1 MLLLREVVYPYE
13 YVDER
18 ETFNETPFPQK
29 EEFYRNLNVEN
40 ITNVDYM
47 HAKRVCKD
55 FEIKDWN
62 EYIDLY
68 LKSDKLSFKIC
79 FTRWISLTSSLKE
92 TKLKLEL
99 LTDIDML
106 LMVEKWT
113 RGWIFHSVN
122 RNANPN
128 NKYMEDGDK
137 NKESS
142 YLNYWDVNNSDG
154 WAMSQKSPFGA
165 VNARTDWNINI
176 RVFVWLYE
184 IELWRKSKTVF
195 HEYRKF
201 HCVQNIDD
209 IYKAI
214 AKDVKQELTL
224 QVMSLKDHY

>member
-1 MLLLREVVYPYE
+1 M
-13 YVDER
+13 
-18 ETFNETPFPQK
+18 
-29 EEFYRNLNVEN
+29 
-40 ITNVDYM
+40 
-47 HAKRVCKD
+47 
-55 FEIKDWN
+55 
-62 EYIDLY
+62 
-68 LKSDKLSFKIC
+68 
-79 FTRWISLTSSLKE
+79 TSSLKE
-92 TKLKLEL
+92 TKVKLEQ

-128 NKYMEDGDK
+128 NKYMKDGDK

-154 WAMSQKSPFGA
+154 WAMSQKSPFGT
-165 VNARTDWNINI
+165 VSARTDWNINI

-195 HEYRKF
+195 HGYRKF
-201 HCVQNIDD
+201 HCVHNIDD
-209 IYKAI
+209 IYKEI
-214 AKDVKQELTL
+214 AKDVKQEMTL